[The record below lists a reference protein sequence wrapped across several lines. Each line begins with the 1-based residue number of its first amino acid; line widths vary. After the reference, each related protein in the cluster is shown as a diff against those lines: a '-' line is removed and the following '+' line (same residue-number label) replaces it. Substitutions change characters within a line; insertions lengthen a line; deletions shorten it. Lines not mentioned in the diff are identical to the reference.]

1 MAAKPDKPSDKNEPP
16 AKRGKVLWISV
27 VVLVLLASGI
37 AAGWYFTRPAA
48 AEESAEEAP
57 SRKKSDT
64 VFVKLDPF
72 TVNLADEGGE
82 RLAQVAIVLELVD
95 KESEAVLARNL
106 PIVRNNLLLLLSSQ
120 HTSSLLS
127 LVGKLALARDIATRS
142 GTALGW
148 KHEEAEGG
156 GNAAAARDTS
166 KDTTAATTKAPAPKV
181 AAPKA
186 APPSRHA
193 APPNPVVAVH
203 FSQLL
208 VQ

>member
-1 MAAKPDKPSDKNEPP
+1 MAAKPDKASDKNEPP

-27 VVLVLLASGI
+27 VVLVLLACGI
-37 AAGWYFTRPAA
+37 GAGWYFTRPAA
-48 AEESAEEAP
+48 AEEAAEQAQ
-57 SRKKSDT
+57 SRKRSDT

-82 RLAQVAIVLELVD
+82 RLAQVAIVLELID
-95 KESEAVLARNL
+95 KDSEAVLAKSL

-127 LVGKLALARDIATRS
+127 LEGKLALAREIATRS
-142 GTALGW
+142 ATALGW
-148 KHEEAEGG
+148 KQQEAESGSAPAPG
-156 GNAAAARDTS
+156 
-166 KDTTAATTKAPAPKV
+166 KDTPPKDATAATAG
-181 AAPKA
+181 APKA
-186 APPSRHA
+186 AASKAASASRHA
-193 APPNPVVAVH
+193 ATPNPVVAVH

>member
-1 MAAKPDKPSDKNEPP
+1 MAAKPDKPSDKTEAPP
-16 AKRGKVLWISV
+16 KRGKMLWIGAIV
-27 VVLVLLASGI
+27 LVVLACGV

-48 AEESAEEAP
+48 TEEAAEEQQ
-57 SRKKSDT
+57 SRKRSET
-64 VFVKLDPF
+64 VFVKLEPF

-82 RLAQVAIVLELVD
+82 RLAQVAIVLELAD

-127 LVGKLALARDIATRS
+127 MEGKLTLAREIAARS
-142 GTALGW
+142 GVALGW
-148 KHEEAEGG
+148 KEEAPAKEATAKE
-156 GNAAAARDTS
+156 AAAV
-166 KDTTAATTKAPAPKV
+166 KTAA
-181 AAPKA
+181 KA
-186 APPSRHA
+186 APARHA
-193 APPNPVVAVH
+193 AQANPVVAVH